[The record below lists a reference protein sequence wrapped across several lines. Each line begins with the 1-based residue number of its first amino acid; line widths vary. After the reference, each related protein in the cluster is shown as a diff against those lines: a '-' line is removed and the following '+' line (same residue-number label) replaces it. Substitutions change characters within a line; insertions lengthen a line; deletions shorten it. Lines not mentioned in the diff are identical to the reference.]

1 MSAKKGPFRRCSA
14 CSGKLPFQDHH
25 SLCLFCLGETH
36 SPTTCKH
43 CREFTKATLKSRQQ
57 RLKYFLWN
65 RTLSASQPS
74 DMESVQSVSTVRSSV
89 TLVSSSPPS
98 TSKEVSTK
106 VSKAKSK
113 KLPTGKKSSSD
124 VPSSS
129 TSAPTKKKGPSKA
142 ASKAKAKTKEITLVV
157 PPVSASVP
165 SPFLE
170 DSSRDRD
177 SVSDLGAPIPPRQPP
192 PVDLGKSPTV
202 SQLDKLVA
210 GAESM
215 PLSPILTGRT
225 TRSPSLLSESGRSAS
240 SPPPRGRPTKPVE
253 DPVPRR
259 PASHSA
265 DDEPL
270 PKKPRH
276 RRRHRRGHRR
286 RRDSSPSDS
295 EYSRGRKRS
304 HRRRRRRDSSTESS
318 STSRDRRHRRKRSKY
333 SYSSSSRSR
342 SPRRTPSPNRPS
354 ETGSGKPTAPTDA
367 PTAPPVAPPRRPAE
381 ECPPAPKKTPSGPK
395 VPRPPSSPYHS
406 EEEHP
411 GEESS
416 GAEDDTE
423 SEVSLEVPIPGEPL
437 PPEAANLKPSSPSED
452 FSSYTQ
458 MVGRMAQAL
467 KLAIEQSP
475 RREENLIFGDIE
487 AERTHPVSLSFIPE
501 LMDLIK
507 EFWDHPANATS
518 ISKRTENLYRI
529 HGDNTSFL
537 VMHPAPNSLIVESSS
552 TKTPAKGH
560 PTPTNKEGRKLEILA
575 RRMYSMTTFTLRAVN
590 YLVAMGAYQ
599 KQLWSRVLPALQMA
613 PDDIRQLCLDTHAE
627 ALTVSKYQRLAARH
641 VAEATSKN
649 FASLITLRR
658 HAWLRSANIVED
670 IKTRVENLPFDATGL
685 FSQNTDEN
693 LENLHKSKKTAK
705 SYSVQPPPRQSKPQW
720 RPKYTTQSYQQP
732 STSTY
737 RPYGGNS
744 SQRPPQASSSSSAAF
759 RPQPS
764 RKRQSFKAPGRKQK
778 QYL

>member
-36 SPTTCKH
+36 SPATCKH
-43 CREFTKATLKSRQQ
+43 CKEFTKATLKSRQQ

-74 DMESVQSVSTVRSSV
+74 DMESVQSVSTVRSEV

-98 TSKEVSTK
+98 TSKEVSK
-106 VSKAKSK
+106 KSSKGKSK
-113 KLPTGKKSSSD
+113 KLPAGKKSSSE

-129 TSAPTKKKGPSKA
+129 SSAPTKKGSSKPA
-142 ASKAKAKTKEITLVV
+142 PKAKAKTKEITLVV

-170 DSSRDRD
+170 ESSRDRD

-210 GAESM
+210 GAESV

-225 TRSPSLLSESGRSAS
+225 TRSPSLLSESGRSV
-240 SPPPRGRPTKPVE
+240 SPRPPRGRPTQPIE
-253 DPVPRR
+253 EPVPRR

-265 DDEPL
+265 ADEPL
-270 PKKPRH
+270 PKKPR
-276 RRRHRRGHRR
+276 RRHKHRRGHRR

-295 EYSRGRKRS
+295 DYSRGRKRS

-318 STSRDRRHRRKRSKY
+318 STSRERRHRRKRTKY

-342 SPRRTPSPNRPS
+342 SPRRSPLPKRPVDKGSEKPSAPKDAPIVPPDAPLQPQDGIPPCPKTAPS
-354 ETGSGKPTAPTDA
+354 GSGI
-367 PTAPPVAPPRRPAE
+367 PP
-381 ECPPAPKKTPSGPK
+381 
-395 VPRPPSSPYHS
+395 PPSSYPS
-406 EEEHP
+406 EEDHAKED
-411 GEESS
+411 SS
-416 GAEDDTE
+416 DVEDDNE
-423 SEVSLEVPIPGEPL
+423 SEVSLDVPIPGEPL

-458 MVGRMAQAL
+458 MVARMAQAL
-467 KLAIEQSP
+467 KLAVEQSP

-507 EFWDHPANATS
+507 EFWEHPANATT

-529 HGDNTSFL
+529 HGENTSFL
-537 VMHPAPNSLIVESSS
+537 LMHPAPNSLIVESSS

-599 KQLWSRVLPALQMA
+599 KQLWSRVLPALQTA
-613 PDDIRQLCLDTHAE
+613 PEDIRQLCLDTHAE

-670 IKTRVENLPFDATGL
+670 IKTRVENLPFDASGL
-685 FSQNTDEN
+685 FSQNTDDN
-693 LENLHKSKKTAK
+693 LESLHKSKKTAK
-705 SYSVQPPPRQSKPQW
+705 SYSVQPQTKQFKPQW
-720 RPKYTTQSYQQP
+720 RPKYTSPSYQQP

-737 RPYGGNS
+737 RSYGGTS
-744 SQRPPQASSSSSAAF
+744 SQRPPQAPSSSSVAF
-759 RPQPS
+759 RPQPPR
-764 RKRQSFKAPGRKQK
+764 RKQSFKTSARKQK